1 MVGNGVKLAAF
12 SKKDRGEVGGASI
25 SIAIPTH
32 FRNHPKIKTM
42 KKRAILASLLCLFII
57 QAGRAQNEPQYTLS
71 GYIKD
76 SSSGEE
82 LLYANVLEPTT
93 SAGATTNLYGFYSL
107 TLPAGQYELTFTYL
121 GFQPLTRAITLS
133 ADTELNVELTP
144 SSAILQEVV
153 VTDKAANESV
163 KQVAMS
169 RIALPIED
177 IKKMPS
183 LMGEPDVIKTIQ
195 TLPGVTSAGEGTSAF
210 FVRGGSADQNL
221 VLLDEAPVYDVSHLF
236 GLFSVFNADIIKNA
250 ELYKGGIPSKYG
262 GRLSSLLEVTT
273 RDGNA
278 KQFSGSGGIGI
289 LAAKGTIEG
298 PIVKDKASF
307 ILAGRRSY
315 ADLYTRNSE
324 QLDGTAV
331 IFHDLNAKVNWK
343 ASNKDRFFLSA
354 YSGRDIWQFDDAF
367 QMDWGNTTTS
377 FRWNHLFS
385 ERLFSNLTLIYSDF
399 DYALQDKDEVQ
410 GFEWVAN
417 QREAS
422 LKQDMTFFLNPDIT
436 LKFGY
441 QGIYRRFTPGTI
453 TPNGDDSIYET
464 TEMQKQFALDH
475 ALYAG
480 AEHQVS
486 DRLSLEYGVRYSL
499 FQNIGEG
506 TVYDY
511 AEPGNNGNIEIVD
524 STVYGNFDI
533 IKSFQ
538 NPEPRFGARFMID
551 DRQSLKLSY
560 NRMVQYVHL
569 VSNSTVP
576 IPFATWSPSSPYL
589 DPQRADQLAVG
600 YFRNLQDNTYE
611 FSAEAY
617 YKKST
622 DVTDFVDN
630 AQLFF
635 NPHIVTEFRQG
646 ESEAYGLEL
655 FLRKNKGSLRGFV
668 SYTWSKAEMDV
679 PGLNADQPFPANH
692 DRRHNLNVA
701 MNYDINN
708 RWNVGANFTYATGR
722 PITLPVGQYEF
733 DGYLANYYSE
743 RNGYRLPDF
752 HRLDLSATYEPK
764 KNEGRRWNNSFSFGV
779 YNAYNRKNPWTIY
792 TQTKQ
797 DDDGNII
804 GDGTEKEARMVY
816 LFGAMPYFTWNFNF

>member
-1 MVGNGVKLAAF
+1 
-12 SKKDRGEVGGASI
+12 
-25 SIAIPTH
+25 
-32 FRNHPKIKTM
+32 M

-57 QAGRAQNEPQYTLS
+57 QAGMAQNEPQYTLS

-76 SSSGEE
+76 GSSGEE

-121 GFQPLTRAITLS
+121 GFQSLTRTIILS

-144 SSAILQEVV
+144 SSAMLQEVV

-377 FRWNHLFS
+377 FRWNHRRPKTSTCSSFTATIPYSLMTAAGFS
-385 ERLFSNLTLIYSDF
+385 RMTTRYWGAIFRPFRPRSTTLH
-399 DYALQDKDEVQ
+399 QTKP
-410 GFEWVAN
+410 GW
-417 QREAS
+417 RC
-422 LKQDMTFFLNPDIT
+422 T
-436 LKFGY
+436 LLPV
-441 QGIYRRFTPGTI
+441 RRTGTI
-453 TPNGDDSIYET
+453 STLAPIST
-464 TEMQKQFALDH
+464 TMAACL
-475 ALYAG
+475 AG
-480 AEHQVS
+480 SRPMCGPISKV
-486 DRLSLEYGVRYSL
+486 
-499 FQNIGEG
+499 
-506 TVYDY
+506 
-511 AEPGNNGNIEIVD
+511 EP
-524 STVYGNFDI
+524 
-533 IKSFQ
+533 
-538 NPEPRFGARFMID
+538 
-551 DRQSLKLSY
+551 
-560 NRMVQYVHL
+560 
-569 VSNSTVP
+569 
-576 IPFATWSPSSPYL
+576 
-589 DPQRADQLAVG
+589 
-600 YFRNLQDNTYE
+600 
-611 FSAEAY
+611 
-617 YKKST
+617 
-622 DVTDFVDN
+622 
-630 AQLFF
+630 
-635 NPHIVTEFRQG
+635 
-646 ESEAYGLEL
+646 
-655 FLRKNKGSLRGFV
+655 
-668 SYTWSKAEMDV
+668 
-679 PGLNADQPFPANH
+679 
-692 DRRHNLNVA
+692 
-701 MNYDINN
+701 
-708 RWNVGANFTYATGR
+708 
-722 PITLPVGQYEF
+722 
-733 DGYLANYYSE
+733 
-743 RNGYRLPDF
+743 
-752 HRLDLSATYEPK
+752 
-764 KNEGRRWNNSFSFGV
+764 
-779 YNAYNRKNPWTIY
+779 
-792 TQTKQ
+792 
-797 DDDGNII
+797 
-804 GDGTEKEARMVY
+804 
-816 LFGAMPYFTWNFNF
+816 